1 MATKRRLKRVAYS
14 PQEYAEMYGVS
25 LSWVYAGVKRGDI
38 PSLTM
43 PGGRLIRIPAQIVE
57 KFGAIPEAAST
68 AD

>member
-1 MATKRRLKRVAYS
+1 MAIKKVLKRVVYS
-14 PQEYAEMYGVS
+14 PEEVAEIWGVS
-25 LSWVYAGVKRGDI
+25 KSWVYAGVKRGDI

-57 KFGAIPEAAST
+57 KFGDLPEST